1 MRIHRFI
8 GDFDFS
14 GRFLIIGDF
23 DILNQIKNVLRLKRG
38 DYIILSDG
46 KLKEAKAKIINIGK
60 NELGLEITEIKKN
73 LNESSARIILYCSVL
88 KKDNFEWVAQK
99 ATEIGVKEIVPI
111 VCEHTVKTDL
121 NFSRLKKIIQEAS
134 EQSER
139 GEAPTI
145 KEIVNFPEAVAD
157 AKANSLNLFFDRGG
171 SCFAD
176 VKKIASSTDNPR
188 IGIFIGPEG
197 GWTNQEL
204 GSAEENDL
212 QIISLGKT
220 NLRAETAAIIAS
232 YLVLHIR

>member
-1 MRIHRFI
+1 MRVHRFI

-14 GRFLIIGDF
+14 GRFLIIGDL

-46 KLKEAKAKIINIGK
+46 RLKEAKAKIINIGK
-60 NELGLEITEIKKN
+60 NELGLEIIEIKKN
-73 LNESSARIILYCSVL
+73 LNEPSARIILYCSVL

-99 ATEIGVKEIVPI
+99 ATEIGVKEITPI
-111 VCEHTVKTDL
+111 ICEHTVKIDL
-121 NFSRLKKIIQEAS
+121 NFPRLKKIIQEAS

-139 GEAPTI
+139 GRAPTI
-145 KEIVNFPEAVAD
+145 KEIVNFSDAVVD
-157 AKANSLNLFFDRGG
+157 AKANSLNLLFDRHGL
-171 SCFAD
+171 CFSD
-176 VKKIASSTDNPR
+176 VKKVASSTDSPK
-188 IGIFIGPEG
+188 IGIFVGPEG
-197 GWTNQEL
+197 GWTDQEL
-204 GSAEENDL
+204 RLAEENDL